1 MRFFLTIAVA
11 LTAARGAWRGATRA
25 PPAHRRR
32 AAAPRLGWMEDAAAL
47 QAAKGRASKE
57 LALVA
62 WLEENGVHM
71 NELAGWGRAAHPMR
85 VEAETVD
92 DFEPSGRGLLARKQ
106 LSLIHI

>member
-1 MRFFLTIAVA
+1 MAPFGIVDAHGSWYLRCRCSRFTHSWSARGSSQTGCHECISNALFLTIAVA

-62 WLEENGVHM
+62 WLEENG
-71 NELAGWGRAAHPMR
+71 R
-85 VEAETVD
+85 T
-92 DFEPSGRGLLARKQ
+92 
-106 LSLIHI
+106 